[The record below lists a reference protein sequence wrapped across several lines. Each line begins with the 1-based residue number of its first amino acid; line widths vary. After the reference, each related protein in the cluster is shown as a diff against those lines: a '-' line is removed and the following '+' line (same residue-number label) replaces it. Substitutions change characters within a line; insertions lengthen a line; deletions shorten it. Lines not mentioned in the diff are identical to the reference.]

1 MAYLGPKCAL
11 LVATKN
17 SELLAANNRI
27 LKLFVHKHI
36 KKLSYDYHASLTTAR
51 MISRKCI
58 GKGYK
63 EGIVG

>member
-17 SELLAANNRI
+17 RGLLAANNRI
-27 LKLFVHKHI
+27 SELFVRKHI
-36 KKLSYDYHASLTTAR
+36 KKLSYDYHASLTPAR

-63 EGIVG
+63 ERIVG